1 MSAKSVAPDASFRP
15 SILFVCL
22 GNICRS
28 PLAELAMRVEAAEN
42 GLDLSIDS
50 AGTGDWHVGNAP
62 DPRARAAAKQVGHD
76 IDGYR
81 ARQVTHADF
90 QRFDYI
96 IALDGQN
103 LADLQAMAPNDA
115 QATLSLL
122 FDHVPGREGQG
133 VVDPYYLDDDAF
145 LTTWAEVTAG
155 AKGILRDYAARLRA

>member
-62 DPRARAAAKQVGHD
+62 DQVIQGGAMLSKDDQLAATFA
-76 IDGYR
+76 
-81 ARQVTHADF
+81 
-90 QRFDYI
+90 
-96 IALDGQN
+96 
-103 LADLQAMAPNDA
+103 
-115 QATLSLL
+115 
-122 FDHVPGREGQG
+122 
-133 VVDPYYLDDDAF
+133 VVH
-145 LTTWAEVTAG
+145 
-155 AKGILRDYAARLRA
+155 LR